1 MISAEATTTF
11 TPSWLEGQKDPPVF
25 HLRTPGVIARA
36 QMEAELAGQ
45 HQAGRVYSFELLVA
59 VREGV
64 LALLDGDEDQGR
76 LLELIDTEVEQG
88 TAQMTDDDR
97 RLLAEVKKVLA
108 VNWPAYRDLIAQIE
122 RRRELAPLVALRRFC
137 VDIAGDGVTFTR
149 APDGMVSDATLLSI
163 DPQVLLAA
171 GNRAFALAYV
181 SEEERG
187 NFARPSSSGD
197 GQPTSNSDDGS
208 TEDGM
213 STGGDGKKTRASR
226 SRRGSGR
233 S

>member
-1 MISAEATTTF
+1 M
-11 TPSWLEGQKDPPVF
+11 
-25 HLRTPGVIARA
+25 
-36 QMEAELAGQ
+36 
-45 HQAGRVYSFELLVA
+45 
-59 VREGV
+59 
-64 LALLDGDEDQGR
+64 LALLAEDEDQGR
-76 LLELIDTEVEQG
+76 LLELIDTEMEVG
-88 TAQMTDDDR
+88 TAAMTDADR

-137 VDIAGDGVTFTR
+137 IGIIGAGVTFAR
-149 APDGMVSDATLLSI
+149 APDGMVSDATLMSI

-187 NFARPSSSGD
+187 NSARPSSSGD
-197 GQPTSNSDDGS
+197 GQPTSNSDATS
-208 TEDGM
+208 TEAG
-213 STGGDGKKTRASR
+213 SLTASAGRKTPGSR